1 MTQHNVHHAFVIEV
15 AGETAGIIVREER
28 GVRFHSS
35 GPRFDRHDAICSR
48 TCGRPSGRCAR
59 RAGFADRAGGL
70 TEGPGRPSSGGPRR
84 A

>member
-35 GPRFDRHDAICSR
+35 GPRFDRHDAHLFANVRAAERALREAALGLR
-48 TCGRPSGRCAR
+48 TAR
-59 RAGFADRAGGL
+59 AA
-70 TEGPGRPSSGGPRR
+70 
-84 A
+84 